1 MSLIE
6 MVLHI
11 SDTSVTNCGVITY
24 GMGRGGV
31 KKAEN
36 NMNLETFGPAVCW
49 FVGTRDQINNSGG
62 PFSGTFQG
70 ICDDVNVNICE

>member
-36 NMNLETFGPAVCW
+36 NMNLETFGPLCL
-49 FVGTRDQINNSGG
+49 FVGTGDKLYNNGG
-62 PFSGTFQG
+62 P
-70 ICDDVNVNICE
+70 CENTEFMMMSM